1 MKSFKTMM
9 LTGIFIIVLS
19 GSKAQNY
26 RVLQPD
32 RISMYESEYGRIL
45 GMRVDSVQTEGND
58 TIYHLLKNLQQIDY
72 ECYQI
77 EGPSWM
83 GDHLVIHQNGDT
95 EFFNLNQQSIL
106 IRTRAAPNV
115 SWVCYSTPALSFMA
129 TVDSVS
135 LSEFLGITDSVRYIS
150 FQAQNSNGQNI
161 SHYINAKRIAISK
174 NSGLTRTFN
183 FFNFPDVDYGFVLHN
198 VQEMNLTGI
207 TNPQSGV
214 QNLTWLRAHDHQ
226 PGDELHCI
234 SENGSMYSQS
244 ETEEIMRLIGKS
256 VTGDTVTNVWE
267 RKIKHTVYQSGN
279 QTFTASMDTAI
290 RIITPKPDFDLLPG
304 VACRLSYLRFDD
316 YDTHSMGRNDIALTK
331 SNGGMDDFVSCW
343 DGDCCTSGIFDGC
356 SPPHIYYEGLGGPYY
371 YCSFF
376 GFDYTKRRLVYYKKN
391 GIEWG
396 TPIDFTVDTHPRL
409 FTASSAG
416 FEVQPNPARDV
427 IVITCRYNRCSYRLL
442 LSDSSGRTLLDEMLQ
457 GETNTLNIGMLKQGL
472 YYLRFVSDD
481 RMETKKLVKH

>member
-1 MKSFKTMM
+1 MM
-9 LTGIFIIVLS
+9 LTGILLIIIFS
-19 GSKAQNY
+19 STAQNY

-32 RISMYESEYGRIL
+32 KITMFETEYGNIL
-45 GMRVDSVQTEGND
+45 GMRIDSVKTEGSD
-58 TIYHLLKNLQQIDY
+58 TIYHLLKNLQQIEY

-83 GDHLVIHQNGDT
+83 GDHIVIHQNGDT
-95 EFFNLNQQSIL
+95 EFFNLQQQSIL

-115 SWVCYSTPALSFMA
+115 SWVCYSTPALSFIA

-150 FQAQNSNGQNI
+150 FQAQNGNGQNI
-161 SHYINAKRIAISK
+161 SHYINSKKIALSK
-174 NSGLTRTFN
+174 NSGLTKTFN
-183 FFNFPDVDYGFVLHN
+183 FFNFPDIDFGFELHG
-198 VQEMNLTGI
+198 VHEMNLTGLN
-207 TNPQSGV
+207 NPQSGV
-214 QNLTWLRAHDHQ
+214 QNLTWQRVHDHQ

-234 SENGSMYSQS
+234 SENGSMYTQS

-279 QTFTASMDTAI
+279 NTFTASLDTVT

-304 VACRLSYLRFDD
+304 VACSLSYLRFDE
-316 YDTHSMGRNDIALTK
+316 YSTHTMRRNDIALAK
-331 SNGGMDDFVSCW
+331 SNGSVDNFVSCW
-343 DGDCCTSGIFDGC
+343 NGDCCAPGIFDGC
-356 SPPHIYYEGLGGPYY
+356 SPPHNYYEGLGGPYY

-391 GIEWG
+391 SVEWG
-396 TPIDFTVDTHPRL
+396 TPLDFTVDTHPL
-409 FTASSAG
+409 VATASFAG

-427 IVITCRYNRCSYRLL
+427 ILITCKNDPGNYRLL
-442 LSDSSGRTLLDEMLQ
+442 LYDSSGRTLIDEMLH
-457 GETNTLNIGMLKQGL
+457 GATNTLNVTELKLGL
-472 YYLRFVSDD
+472 YYLRFV
-481 RMETKKLVKH
+481 TKDQSFTNKLLKF